1 MGLLKVVIS
10 FVAIGLM
17 GWQMQRDHP
26 DTWTD
31 EDMWRFEIPAA
42 ILAAGWIARDG
53 WCSRAIRRLV
63 IAEKWTS
70 VLSFARRADLG

>member
-26 DTWTD
+26 DTWKD

-42 ILAAGWIARDG
+42 ILAAGWIACDG
-53 WCSRAIRRLV
+53 W
-63 IAEKWTS
+63 
-70 VLSFARRADLG
+70 

>member
-1 MGLLKVVIS
+1 MGLLKVIIS
-10 FVAIGLM
+10 FVAIALM

-53 WCSRAIRRLV
+53 W
-63 IAEKWTS
+63 
-70 VLSFARRADLG
+70 